1 MAPSRLELTDFPVSL
16 LLPNKCVLPEGT
28 EVIGDRT
35 VRNDKYPHGAGAVLV
50 RFQSG
55 RYALFL
61 AGAVSPCDQV
71 QAKKIHQM
79 FLKENKTERLHIRI
93 TPELKEQLQ
102 AAADAENR
110 TITNYVENLI
120 KQALK
125 KQGNA

>member
-1 MAPSRLELTDFPVSL
+1 MAKTDRIYV
-16 LLPNKCVLPEGT
+16 
-28 EVIGDRT
+28 
-35 VRNDKYPHGAGAVLV
+35 
-50 RFQSG
+50 
-55 RYALFL
+55 
-61 AGAVSPCDQV
+61 
-71 QAKKIHQM
+71 
-79 FLKENKTERLHIRI
+79 RI